1 MAMKNKISVLGVPMW
16 LGQTRYGTNLGP
28 NAIRAM
34 GLLDCLAS
42 ICKDVDDRGNVGV
55 GSVRR
60 DQPRNL
66 KNLRSI
72 IAGSSKLAARVS
84 EIVANK
90 RFPLVL
96 GGDHSIAIGTL
107 AGIARHYNR
116 LGVIWFDAHADIN
129 TAETTPSG
137 NIHGMPL
144 AASMGLG
151 HPELVRIGGYV
162 QKVNAENIVMIGI
175 RDIDPGE
182 AELIRSHNIKVYT
195 MQNVRELG
203 IQTIINETID
213 YLSSRCDGI
222 HLSFDLDGLD
232 PLVTPGVGTPVAGGI
247 SYQDTLTAMRLLA
260 AADVITSAEV
270 VELNPILD
278 RENKTTIA
286 AISMVYALLGGTEK
300 LITWHDSQQPA
311 ELVL

>member
-1 MAMKNKISVLGVPMW
+1 MKEKISVLGVPMW

-28 NAIRAM
+28 NAIRSL
-34 GLLDCLAS
+34 GLLESLAS
-42 ICKDVDDRGNVGV
+42 VCKDVDDRGNVGV

-60 DQPRNL
+60 DQPKNS

-72 IAGSSKLAARVS
+72 VAGSRKLAARVS

-129 TAETTPSG
+129 TDETTPSG

-144 AASMGLG
+144 AASMGFG
-151 HPELVRIGGYV
+151 QKDLVSIGGYV
-162 QKVNAENIVMIGI
+162 EKVKAENIVMIGI

-182 AELIRSHNIKVYT
+182 AELIRSHDIKVYT
-195 MQNVRELG
+195 MQDVRKMG
-203 IQTIINETID
+203 IQKVMIETIE

-222 HLSFDLDGLD
+222 HLSFDLDGMD
-232 PLVTPGVGTPVAGGI
+232 PLIAPGVGTPVADGM
-247 SYQDTLTAMRLLA
+247 SFSDSMTAMRMLA
-260 AADVITSAEV
+260 DADVITSVEI

-278 RENKTTIA
+278 REEKTTMV
-286 AISMVYALLGGTEK
+286 AILMICTLLGGSENTIAWPK
-300 LITWHDSQQPA
+300 TLQPA